1 MINNN
6 KIKSFENNI
15 LYKGQ
20 LENEKYKKTTILGKL
35 YIQVENQEAIEF
47 KRKAKNTFIS
57 EEVNTKVEL
66 NIDKGGEKYIILQQN
81 EEENKYEKID

>member
-6 KIKSFENNI
+6 KMKSFENNI

-20 LENEKYKKTTILGKL
+20 LENEKYKKTTILEKL

-47 KRKAKNTFIS
+47 KRKTKNTFIS

-81 EEENKYEKID
+81 EEKNKYEKID

>member
-20 LENEKYKKTTILGKL
+20 LENEKYNKTTILAKL
-35 YIQVENQEAIEF
+35 YIQVEN
-47 KRKAKNTFIS
+47 
-57 EEVNTKVEL
+57 
-66 NIDKGGEKYIILQQN
+66 
-81 EEENKYEKID
+81 

>member
-15 LYKGQ
+15 LQTGQ
-20 LENEKYKKTTILGKL
+20 LENEKYKKTTILEKL

-57 EEVNTKVEL
+57 EEVNTKAEL

>member
-6 KIKSFENNI
+6 KIKSFEKNI

-47 KRKAKNTFIS
+47 KRKTKNTFIS